1 VAQRVSD
8 DWCFGVGQNAL
19 EINSFLRHYQGMDR
33 RLVQISKT
41 LSRHLRHQPE
51 ALGLHLK
58 TGGWVDVDALL
69 EALSRK
75 GFNLSREELDQVVA
89 QNDKQ
94 RFSFDQTRTHIRA
107 NQGHSVQVD
116 LELTVLEPPE
126 TLYHG
131 TNDAALETIFREG
144 LQRMSR
150 HHVHLSPDTPTAV
163 RVGSRRGKAV
173 ILRVRALEMHRA
185 GFVFYRSHNGVW
197 LTDHVPPSY
206 LERA

>member
-1 VAQRVSD
+1 
-8 DWCFGVGQNAL
+8 
-19 EINSFLRHYQGMDR
+19 MDR

-41 LSRHLRHQPE
+41 LSKHLRHKPE
-51 ALGLHLK
+51 ALGLNLE

-69 EALSRK
+69 GALARK
-75 GFNLSREELDQVVA
+75 GFSLSREELDQVVA

-94 RFSFDQTRTHIRA
+94 RFSFDPTRTRIRA
-107 NQGHSVQVD
+107 NQGHSVEVD
-116 LELTVLEPPE
+116 LELMPLEPPE

-131 TNDAALETIFREG
+131 THDAALETIFRHG

-150 HHVHLSPDTPTAV
+150 HHVHLSMDTQTAV
-163 RVGSRRGKAV
+163 RVGSRRGKGV

-185 GFVFYRSHNGVW
+185 GFVFYCSDNGVW
-197 LTDHVPPSY
+197 LTDHVPPTY

>member
-1 VAQRVSD
+1 
-8 DWCFGVGQNAL
+8 
-19 EINSFLRHYQGMDR
+19 MDR

-41 LSRHLRHQPE
+41 LSQHLRHKPQS
-51 ALGLHLK
+51 LGLNLE
-58 TGGWVDVDALL
+58 TSGWVQVDALL
-69 EALSRK
+69 EAQARK
-75 GFNLSREELDQVVA
+75 GFSLSREELEKVVT

-94 RFSFDQTRTHIRA
+94 RFSFDPTRTRIRA
-107 NQGHSVQVD
+107 NQGHSVEVD
-116 LELTVLEPPE
+116 LELTVFEPPE

-131 TNDAALETIFREG
+131 TNDAALEAIFRGG

-150 HHVHLSPDTPTAV
+150 HHVHLSPDTQTAV

-185 GFVFYRSHNGVW
+185 GFVFYRSDNGVW
-197 LTDHVPPSY
+197 LTDHVPPAY